1 MAHKLF
7 DSAPESATQ
16 TPPPPLGRGEASVG
30 LSSVIASA
38 VALLS
43 DKAPGKEYRN
53 LLVRTHLHYE
63 LGSE

>member
-38 VALLS
+38 ALLS

-63 LGSE
+63 LRFE

>member
-16 TPPPPLGRGEASVG
+16 TPPPPLGRGDTSVG

-38 VALLS
+38 VLLS

-63 LGSE
+63 LRFE